1 MNPKTFLVIAS
12 FAIFLVVRGSLDD
25 QEQFCRKN
33 TEYNIC
39 RKVAFTYD
47 FRCFRV
53 IFDLYLPTLGRY
65 FQMWLDLPTYPKI

>member
-1 MNPKTFLVIAS
+1 MNPKTFLVVAS
-12 FAIFLVVRGSLDD
+12 FAIFLVVHGSLDD

-47 FRCFRV
+47 IRCFGV
-53 IFDLYLPTLGRY
+53 IF
-65 FQMWLDLPTYPKI
+65 DLPTYPKQIFSDVA